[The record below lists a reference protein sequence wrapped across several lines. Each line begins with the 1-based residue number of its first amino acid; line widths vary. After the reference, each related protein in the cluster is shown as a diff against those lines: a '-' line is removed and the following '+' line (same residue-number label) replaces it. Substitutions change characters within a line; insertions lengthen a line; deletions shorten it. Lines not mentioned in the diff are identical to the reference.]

1 MAGRN
6 PADPLI
12 DPHHESVGYS
22 NDDFET
28 VEAPGSLTD
37 FVVGKAE
44 SPVSGSASYDRSQDD
59 EVSTT
64 TSSTDNTASRT
75 TPEKQASDVSGS
87 SDVKLKECP
96 VHKTVLSKRL
106 VAIGTWFKGVDPRVK
121 DLIYWRDVKKTA
133 VVFGTMLVVL
143 LSLVIF
149 SFVIVVAYLS
159 LAVLTV
165 TFSFVVYKKI
175 MGAVQKSNDGHPFRP
190 LLEMDITLSED
201 RLKSVIQSI
210 LKNTNCALNEV
221 RRLFLVEDLVD
232 SIKFGILLWA
242 LTYIGSWF
250 NGMSLLI
257 LALILLFTVPKV
269 YETYQVQIDHYISL
283 AKTQIDNVLTIIQNK
298 LPFLKKKEKAQ

>member
-64 TSSTDNTASRT
+64 TSSTDNT
-75 TPEKQASDVSGS
+75 
-87 SDVKLKECP
+87 
-96 VHKTVLSKRL
+96 
-106 VAIGTWFKGVDPRVK
+106 GTWFKGVDPRVK